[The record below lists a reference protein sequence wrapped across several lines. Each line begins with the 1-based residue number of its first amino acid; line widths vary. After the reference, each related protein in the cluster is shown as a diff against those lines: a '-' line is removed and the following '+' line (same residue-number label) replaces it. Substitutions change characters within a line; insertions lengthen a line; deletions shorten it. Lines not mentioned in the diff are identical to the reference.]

1 MKTATEVKLKML
13 RVKNMIIYYFL
24 NVRYYKFIKFKYFF
38 TSYIKPKFYFIAG
51 TVVGMGMKANQ

>member
-13 RVKNMIIYYFL
+13 RVKNMIIYNFL
-24 NVRYYKFIKFKYFF
+24 NVRYYKLIKFKY
-38 TSYIKPKFYFIAG
+38 SLKPKFYLIAG